1 MVAITKLIG
10 MGNMDGRK
18 PKTIKGTEK
27 LCMGKDFEYGYC
39 IWDRLEVNKSHTSFL
54 NFFNCEIITDAQ

>member
-1 MVAITKLIG
+1 
-10 MGNMDGRK
+10 MDGRK